1 VRGHKAPQVQS
12 GFLANRPLPAD
23 HVRCYVQDLAG
34 GVPVSTTPE
43 GTYSCLISPDAK
55 LIVAE
60 RPRGKISLYQV
71 ADGNP
76 VPVSGLE
83 PKDQLIRFEKD
94 GGHHLYV
101 YQYEEG
107 DAEAKI
113 FRLETATGR

>member
-1 VRGHKAPQVQS
+1 MRGHRAPQVQS

-34 GVPVSTTPE
+34 G
-43 GTYSCLISPDAK
+43 
-55 LIVAE
+55 
-60 RPRGKISLYQV
+60 
-71 ADGNP
+71 